1 MKVAVKVILL
11 SVLAVIGIIS
21 DSMAPVITNSL
32 AMAQM
37 ENSDALLVATNTFN
51 RIKPVIDIL
60 YAGLIIV
67 VIGSIANDLHTM
79 FKKEKEN

>member
-1 MKVAVKVILL
+1 MKVAVKVILIL
-11 SVLAVIGIIS
+11 VLGMIGIIS
-21 DSMAPVITNSL
+21 DSIVPVITNSL

-37 ENSDALLVATNTFN
+37 ENSDALLVATNALN
-51 RIKPVIDIL
+51 HIKPVIDIL